1 MAMKQIISGV
11 SNRFTDDSISVR
23 EAAIS
28 LVGSYMI
35 KSPHVANSFHSSLL
49 PCLNDAGVSVRKR
62 AVKVFEEIL
71 SSNTSYQG
79 RAQVCHVLLLRAA
92 DPKEEDS
99 VRDNIYDLFTRM
111 WLGGRN
117 DIVSVVQVKRP
128 RDDATTEA
136 ESPNSVADII
146 SEKSNLVTPTPTAL
160 DFGKTV
166 QLKRSDIAAM
176 QMMKVVR
183 AGGTHE
189 HLEKLL
195 RALLDWT
202 SVSKEKEKK
211 KRAALDQ
218 KFRNELVNSL
228 FELLLSVEE
237 QRTARSS
244 RMAKDIAAT
253 LQTIVTFTE
262 LAPQAVLKQVDMLL
276 PYLKGDNGVCFE
288 DEATIVAAVC
298 DILHRLTCT
307 LNNVAAD
314 RLSNAKVA
322 KDIRGII
329 CKFPESTIESAVRV
343 WSVIIERESKSD
355 SDFSSKFLGLFKS
368 FYRHLATQ
376 TDEHDDFSSVR
387 VSSSSCTRKT

>member
-35 KSPHVANSFHSSLL
+35 KFPHVANSFHSSLL

-99 VRDNIYDLFTRM
+99 VRENIYDLFTRM

-195 RALLDWT
+195 RALLDGT